1 MGAIA
6 DDGWLSAHA
15 LLLALLSM
23 AQAEVDGY
31 AATCGVIH
39 SYASLCSAKNLPF
52 APPPLAELPIVNA
65 VELYVA
71 APSDQAEAP
80 AATASAKGGKGAPAK
95 GGTGAGPAPESVL
108 CVHTQR
114 ARWRACPVRVPCLE
128 RVQYAVGVRA
138 VTSVGSE
145 PRLHTVNLTYSM
157 NAASRVARA
166 RATPSTPHQT
176 ADTTRPARSHRL

>member
-52 APPPLAELPIVNA
+52 APPPLAELPI
-65 VELYVA
+65 
-71 APSDQAEAP
+71 
-80 AATASAKGGKGAPAK
+80 GA
-95 GGTGAGPAPESVL
+95 L
-108 CVHTQR
+108 CTVHT
-114 ARWRACPVRVPCLE
+114 C
-128 RVQYAVGVRA
+128 
-138 VTSVGSE
+138 SV
-145 PRLHTVNLTYSM
+145 
-157 NAASRVARA
+157 
-166 RATPSTPHQT
+166 
-176 ADTTRPARSHRL
+176 